1 MVREMGLALRKR
13 MRRGSAWFV
22 LPGLILCLAV
32 GAGAADVLRHGR
44 EDLGR
49 ATMYGRYTQRF
60 CRSGTVAGG
69 CRTLYGVHVRLDH
82 APATSGTV
90 LSPKLYALVGPG
102 GRSLPVRLQED
113 TFTHKVERVNA
124 DGRWIDLTTHSE
136 LLLFILVPLG
146 VIGLALVALGIVPLC
161 RAIGRGVTRR
171 SRRGCWAALVAGA
184 AVFVFCVPLT
194 AVGLSGDRYSVG
206 GGALFAPSISFGS
219 TGIHE
224 FVQVHID
231 QFGTVHR
238 AESTKLFGLV
248 PAPEA
253 RIAVDDVQE
262 DAAGKVTAVSHLGT
276 TYRLD
281 GGHWLALIV
290 VAPIAL
296 IGLAAALLNGRAL
309 LRERR
314 AADSPARIA

>member
-1 MVREMGLALRKR
+1 
-13 MRRGSAWFV
+13 V
-22 LPGLILCLAV
+22 L
-32 GAGAADVLRHGR
+32 
-44 EDLGR
+44 
-49 ATMYGRYTQRF
+49 
-60 CRSGTVAGG
+60 
-69 CRTLYGVHVRLDH
+69 
-82 APATSGTV
+82 
-90 LSPKLYALVGPG
+90 
-102 GRSLPVRLQED
+102 LQED
-113 TFTHKVERVNA
+113 TFTHKVERVFAN
-124 DGRWIDLTTHSE
+124 GRWVDLTHHSE
-136 LLLFILVPLG
+136 LLLIILVPLG
-146 VIGLALVALGIVPLC
+146 VVGVALVALGFVPLC

-171 SRRGCWAALVAGA
+171 TTRGRWAALLIGG
-184 AVFVFCVPLT
+184 AVFAFCVPLT

-206 GGALFAPSISFGS
+206 AGTLSGPSISFGS

-231 QFGTVHR
+231 QFGTEHQ

-253 RIAVDDVQE
+253 RIAVDDVEE

-296 IGLAAALLNGRAL
+296 IGLAAALLNGRAP
-309 LRERR
+309 LRERGR
-314 AADSPARIA
+314 EL